1 MASATFQ
8 RGLTEVFDT
17 YLIYASETNFGTADP
32 LQVGNSA
39 TVGKGARPI
48 GRVLLRFDLL
58 AIPAGSTISSAVLTL
73 KNAGGSIAANF
84 QFVARR
90 ITQPAW
96 TELGATHLTYDGVNN
111 WAVGGGDVTAIGQ
124 DTVTVAGGGSDLVFA
139 NLATLVADAL
149 ELRGGLLHLLV
160 RNLAESTGTVDYINV
175 YSSEDASAGNRPTL
189 VVNYTPPA
197 VVFHPGTAGR
207 LQDLVGNL
215 GA

>member
-8 RGLTEVFDT
+8 RGLTAVLDT

-32 LQVGNSA
+32 LQIGNSA

-48 GRVLLRFDLL
+48 GRALLRFDLS

-73 KNAGGSIAANF
+73 KNTGGSIAANY
-84 QFVARR
+84 QFAARR

-96 TELGATHLTYDGVNN
+96 TELGATHLTYDGINN
-111 WAVGGGDVTAIGQ
+111 WELGGGDTTATGQ
-124 DTVTVAGGGSDLVFA
+124 DTVTVAGGSSDLVFA
-139 NLATLVADAL
+139 NLAVLVADAL
-149 ELRGGLLHLLV
+149 ALRGGLLHLLV
-160 RNLAESTGTVDYINV
+160 RNTAESTGTVDYVNV
-175 YSSEDASAGNRPTL
+175 YSSENASASNRPTL
-189 VVNYTPPA
+189 VVNYTPP
-197 VVFHPGTAGR
+197 VVVTHPGTAGR